1 MLNNK
6 INCILLLDKKLR
18 LHHHRIYNNGNLL
31 KRKIRVKSSARKGC
45 NVFLM
50 EEI

>member
-6 INCILLLDKKLR
+6 INCILLLLLDKKLR
-18 LHHHRIYNNGNLL
+18 LHYHRVYNNGNLVD
-31 KRKIRVKSSARKGC
+31 RKIRVKSSARK
-45 NVFLM
+45 L